1 MRITTGLLLLK
12 NPRKTVC
19 GAKQLLAFLGLRGAP
34 FALLAMAALVQAQEA
49 VSVWDGVY
57 VQEQASGGKAIYDQ
71 QCSLCHGADVL
82 KVRGEGPPNLTG
94 PGFKEN
100 WNGLTV
106 SDLFEYIKKGMPR
119 NNPGHLTR
127 EQTASLVAFI
137 FASNGFPAGQKE
149 LPTDPAGLKAIRFDA
164 VKPK

>member
-1 MRITTGLLLLK
+1 MKITTGPLLL
-12 NPRKTVC
+12 
-19 GAKQLLAFLGLRGAP
+19 
-34 FALLAMAALVQAQEA
+34 ALAALVQAQEA

-57 VQEQASGGKAIYDQ
+57 VQEQASGGKVIYDQ

-106 SDLFEYIKKGMPR
+106 SDLFEYVKKGMPR
-119 NNPGHLTR
+119 NNAGHLTR
-127 EQTASLVAFI
+127 EQTASVVAFI

-149 LPTDPAGLKAIRFDA
+149 LPTDPTSLKAIRFDA
-164 VKPK
+164 TKPK